1 MPKVDESFDNPPMTS
16 LEGAHA
22 RFAES
27 VGRVRRYLPTVS
39 PIMAMPLDSRA
50 ADWTD
55 AATLLNGDIGS
66 YQSPEILV
74 PPLDWRVVERF
85 EAWQM
90 VALGP
95 VGAPAPDAVVLGLEN
110 ATEMLAMARVLRPGP
125 FEEHTVELGTYLGIR
140 HKGRLVAMAG
150 ERMQGPGWTEI
161 SAVCTAEEF
170 RGRGLATRLTRA
182 VAAVIEARG
191 QVPVL
196 HVLGGHDAARA
207 LYEHI
212 GFTQWKASIITTV
225 SPPGP

>member
-1 MPKVDESFDNPPMTS
+1 MTS
-16 LEGAHA
+16 LEGPHA

-39 PIMAMPLDSRA
+39 PIMAMPLDARE

-66 YQSPEILV
+66 YQSPEFLA
-74 PPLDWRVVERF
+74 PPPDWRVVERL

-90 VALGP
+90 AALGP
-95 VGAPAPDAVVLGLEN
+95 VGAPAPDAVVLGLED
-110 ATEMLAMARVLRPGP
+110 AAEMLAMARVLRPGP
-125 FEEHTVELGTYLGIR
+125 FAEHTVELGTYLGIR

-150 ERMQGPGWTEI
+150 ERMQGAGWTEI

-182 VAAVIEARG
+182 VAAAIEARG

-196 HVLGGHDAARA
+196 HVVGGHDVARA
-207 LYEHI
+207 LYERI
-212 GFTQWKASIITTV
+212 GFTRWKASTITTV